1 MNQHDFDLLP
11 SHEKS
16 LMNIISSIKGECSMD
31 AFGMEKACSI
41 RFDHRNYPQLKAIS
55 NLSGNSLNIVANEVV
70 RIGLGLIIENMDG
83 ADASMLSAESEKIFN
98 EWMSDTMKEDR

>member
-11 SHEKS
+11 PHEKS

-31 AFGMEKACSI
+31 AIGMEKACSI

-70 RIGLGLIIENMDG
+70 RIGLGLIIEKMSG
-83 ADASMLSAESEKIFN
+83 EDASMLNAESEQIFN
-98 EWMSDTMKEDR
+98 EWLADAMKEGK